1 MWVVY
6 KGAIA
11 STAVW
16 EVFQKLAL
24 LAQNNFAAGF
34 GQAELDHQR

>member
-6 KGAIA
+6 KGAVA
-11 STAVW
+11 STEVW

-24 LAQNNFAAGF
+24 LAQNKSAAGF
-34 GQAELDHQR
+34 GQAQLDHQR